1 MRQIIFPP
9 EIQAYESRLSSKT
22 RNLLTKAISAYLEDN
37 PQLKL
42 ENWYEV
48 VRKLQFEH
56 HLNSPNLW
64 AMIAKL
70 AWILTDIEFF
80 ISNQILL
87 KKFKDASLLTCNI
100 GLGLAEYFDFEQG
113 LTLLE
118 KGFDEL
124 KVDIDKEAIMDI
136 ITPYSLVLNN
146 SDNYEKLVS
155 LFEEV
160 QKLMEF
166 DSGHSITKFPQLIPI
181 YLFVNKKKKKFDIK
195 QRDEL

>member
-100 GLGLAEYFDFEQG
+100 GLGLAEYFD
-113 LTLLE
+113 
-118 KGFDEL
+118 KG
-124 KVDIDKEAIMDI
+124 
-136 ITPYSLVLNN
+136 
-146 SDNYEKLVS
+146 
-155 LFEEV
+155 
-160 QKLMEF
+160 
-166 DSGHSITKFPQLIPI
+166 
-181 YLFVNKKKKKFDIK
+181 
-195 QRDEL
+195 